1 MFHVFVTFEV
11 VMYFSELSLRPY
23 ECKSRVY
30 CRSCFNITN
39 TEKMGR
45 ERDTAACRA
54 GRAPSPCADQ
64 GAASVCTQEEA
75 RINVVDRK
83 AWTHTLKS

>member
-11 VMYFSELSLRPY
+11 VMYFSELCLRPY

-30 CRSCFNITN
+30 CHSCFNITN

-45 ERDTAACRA
+45 EREMFH
-54 GRAPSPCADQ
+54 
-64 GAASVCTQEEA
+64 V
-75 RINVVDRK
+75 
-83 AWTHTLKS
+83 